1 MLNIKSKLIFSL
13 ENIWWIE
20 INTIPLHTETKGQT
34 QGNNF

>member
-1 MLNIKSKLIFSL
+1 MLNIKSELIFFL
-13 ENIWWIE
+13 ENIWWVE

>member
-1 MLNIKSKLIFSL
+1 MLNIKSELIFSL

-20 INTIPLHTETKGQT
+20 INTIPLHTETKGQA